1 MPALLYLLALAV
13 FAQGTSEF
21 VLAGLLPGIAT
32 DLDVSVGQA
41 GLLTS
46 AFALGMALGAPAMA
60 AVGRRWP
67 PRWTLTG
74 FLAVF
79 VAAHVLG
86 ALTDSFGALLLSRLV
101 AALANAG
108 FLAVAL
114 STVTQVVPLGRQ
126 ARGLSVILGG
136 TTLALVVGVPAG
148 ALVGTVLGWRATLWA
163 IVALCLPA
171 LIAVAVATPTGTTGE
186 GRAAPA
192 TTVRQELAV
201 LRIRSL
207 QTTLL
212 LGVLVNGATF
222 CSFTYLAV
230 MATGPEGLSERT
242 VPVLLAVFGTGAF
255 LGVAVAGRFADRH
268 WRRIV
273 DATLPALVCG
283 WTLLSFCLSSP
294 PALWVLV
301 GILGGL
307 SFALGSTLIGRIVA
321 IARSAPTMGG
331 AYATVA
337 LNLGAVTGPVAGSL
351 ALSLIGDRG
360 PALASAALVVLAG
373 GARVM
378 TRRGSDGA

>member
-46 AFALGMALGAPAMA
+46 AFALGMALGAPVMA
-60 AVGRRWP
+60 AVGRRWS
-67 PRWTLTG
+67 PRRTLTG
-74 FLAVF
+74 FLALF

-86 ALTDSFGALLLSRLV
+86 ALTDSFGLLLLSRVV
-101 AALANAG
+101 AASANAG
-108 FLAVAL
+108 YLAVAL
-114 STVTQVVPLGRQ
+114 STVTQVVPPGRH
-126 ARGLSVILGG
+126 ARALSVILGG

-148 ALVGTVLGWRATLWA
+148 AVVGTVLGWRATLWA
-163 IVALCLPA
+163 IGALCLPA
-171 LIAVAVATPTGTTGE
+171 LVAVAVATPTRTTGE
-186 GRAAPA
+186 GRAV
-192 TTVRQELAV
+192 TTVRRELAV
-201 LRIRSL
+201 LRMRSL

-212 LGVLVNGATF
+212 LGVLVNAATF

-230 MATGPEGLSERT
+230 MATGAGGVAERA
-242 VPVLLAVFGTGAF
+242 VPGLLAAFGIGAF
-255 LGVAVAGRFADRH
+255 VGVAIAGRFADQH

-273 DATLPALVCG
+273 RVTLPALLVG
-283 WTLLSFCLSSP
+283 WVLLALSLSSP
-294 PALWVLV
+294 TALW
-301 GILGGL
+301 ILTGVQGAL

-321 IARSAPTMGG
+321 TARSAPTMGG

-337 LNLGAVTGPVAGSL
+337 LNLGAVAGPVAGSL

-360 PALASAALVVLAG
+360 PALASAALVVIAGAVWLLAP
-373 GARVM
+373 
-378 TRRGSDGA
+378 RRSDGT